1 MVGSPW
7 LGGIIMYGGCTGKKK
22 LKKCSFFF
30 FFFLITL
37 HNCLFSSR
45 KCKDPKFRK
54 HTEMFVCLLLLFFF
68 FFIYGILILIQI
80 EKPLAN
86 TVPNRNKPRKQR
98 NHNLIKTK
106 GGATLP
112 LGGGGGAVAPAKKK
126 RSPPA
131 YILILIGPPNDVHL
145 APFPFLFNT

>member
-22 LKKCSFFF
+22 LKRCSFFF

-37 HNCLFSSR
+37 HNCLFSST

-54 HTEMFVCLLLLFFF
+54 HTEMFVCLLLLLFFF
-68 FFIYGILILIQI
+68 FFFFYGILILIQI

-86 TVPNRNKPRKQR
+86 TLPNRNKPRKQR

-112 LGGGGGAVAPAKKK
+112 LGGGGGGRGPCKKEKKSTSIYTNINWAPQ
-126 RSPPA
+126 
-131 YILILIGPPNDVHL
+131 
-145 APFPFLFNT
+145 

>member
-22 LKKCSFFF
+22 LKRCSFFF

-37 HNCLFSSR
+37 HNCLFSST

-54 HTEMFVCLLLLFFF
+54 HTEMFVCLLLLLLFLFFYF
-68 FFIYGILILIQI
+68 FYGILILIQI

-86 TVPNRNKPRKQR
+86 TLPNRNKPRKQR

-106 GGATLP
+106 GGATL
-112 LGGGGGAVAPAKKK
+112 APAKKK
-126 RSPPA
+126 KSPPA